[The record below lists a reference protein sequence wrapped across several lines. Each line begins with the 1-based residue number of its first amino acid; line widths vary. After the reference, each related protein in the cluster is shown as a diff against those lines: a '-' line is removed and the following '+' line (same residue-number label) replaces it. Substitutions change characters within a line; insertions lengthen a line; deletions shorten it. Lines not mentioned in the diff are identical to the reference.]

1 MRRNSSLQALVLS
14 VRQYGEDNRIVKF
27 LSKEKGIFDAV
38 LYGGPKSK
46 LRAYVSPYHFGN
58 LWIYTDETKHSI
70 KITDFEVIKYHPE
83 IRENLFKTWCASFCA
98 ELLIK
103 TDATGE
109 YEKIWTL
116 ANGFL
121 DGISVSSEDEC
132 RIAFLRFVWRYIG
145 IMGLQCDI
153 ESCIHCGETLNP
165 KIHEQKFYYSIVE
178 NGFIC
183 NNCFS
188 HQNNNDGF
196 ELSSEAII
204 FLQAVTLLSPKEARS
219 IPLHYSTTQQLHEFL
234 TFLINRYTGCKLKT
248 LEMSS
253 GIL

>member
-1 MRRNSSLQALVLS
+1 
-14 VRQYGEDNRIVKF
+14 
-27 LSKEKGIFDAV
+27 
-38 LYGGPKSK
+38 
-46 LRAYVSPYHFGN
+46 
-58 LWIYTDETKHSI
+58 SI

>member
-1 MRRNSSLQALVLS
+1 MSRNSSLQALVLS

-70 KITDFEVIKYHPE
+70 KITDFGVIKCHPE

-145 IMGLQCDI
+145 IM
-153 ESCIHCGETLNP
+153 
-165 KIHEQKFYYSIVE
+165 
-178 NGFIC
+178 
-183 NNCFS
+183 
-188 HQNNNDGF
+188 
-196 ELSSEAII
+196 
-204 FLQAVTLLSPKEARS
+204 
-219 IPLHYSTTQQLHEFL
+219 
-234 TFLINRYTGCKLKT
+234 
-248 LEMSS
+248 
-253 GIL
+253 

>member
-1 MRRNSSLQALVLS
+1 MSRNSSLQALVLS
-14 VRQYGEDNRIVKF
+14 VRPFGEDNRIVKF

-83 IRENLFKTWCASFCA
+83 IRENLFKTWCASFCS
-98 ELLIK
+98 ELVIK
-103 TDATGE
+103 TDACGE

-132 RIAFLRFVWRYIG
+132 RIAFLRFIWRYIG
-145 IMGLQCDI
+145 IMGLQCDT
-153 ESCIHCGETLNP
+153 ESCLHCGENLTNSKE
-165 KIHEQKFYYSIVE
+165 KIYFSILG

-183 NNCFS
+183 ENCFNPS
-188 HQNNNDGF
+188 NDSFF

-219 IPLHYSTTQQLHEFL
+219 IPLHFSTTQQLHEFL

>member
-1 MRRNSSLQALVLS
+1 MSRNSSLQALVLS
-14 VRQYGEDNRIVKF
+14 VRQFGEDNRIVKF

-46 LRAYVSPYHFGN
+46 LRAYVSPYHFGK

-188 HQNNNDGF
+188 QQNNNDEF